1 MKLSCFFLAFSVLV
15 KRGLILLLMRLTW
28 QQWAEVVAV
37 DLSANSKLT
46 FAGMDGINQR
56 QSERNY
62 SNLKSDQT

>member
-37 DLSANSKLT
+37 DSSANSQLT
-46 FAGMDGINQR
+46 LAGMDGINQR
-56 QSERNY
+56 GRERNY

>member
-37 DLSANSKLT
+37 DSSANSKLT